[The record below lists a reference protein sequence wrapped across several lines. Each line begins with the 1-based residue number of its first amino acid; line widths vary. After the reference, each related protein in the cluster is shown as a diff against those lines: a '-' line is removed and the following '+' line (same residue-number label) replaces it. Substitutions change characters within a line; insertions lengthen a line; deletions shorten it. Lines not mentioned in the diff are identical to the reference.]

1 MIKSSELILNPDGSV
16 FHLHLLPGQVA
27 DTIIMVGDPDRVDL
41 LSRRFDR
48 IDARIQNREFLTCTG
63 YYKGMRLTVISTGI
77 GTDNIDIVVNELDA
91 LVNIDLNLRKQ
102 KSDPMR
108 LNFIR
113 LGTSGA
119 LQADIPVGSFVL
131 SEKAIGFDGLLG
143 YYEGV
148 EEISD
153 SELRGAFKEATGW
166 KAEFPEPY
174 VVNANK
180 KLFNLFADRDII
192 RGVTISTP
200 GFYGPQGRTIR
211 LPLADPD
218 LNRKIVDFRYG
229 NHKVVN
235 FEMESSAIYGL
246 AGLLGHRAITLC
258 AIIANRATG
267 EFMGDYSEL
276 MQRFI
281 TYSLNRL
288 DEKRDQL

>member
-1 MIKSSELILNPDGSV
+1 MIKSSELILNPNGTV
-16 FHLHLLPGQVA
+16 FHLHLSPGQVA
-27 DTIIMVGDPDRVDL
+27 DTIIMVGDPERVDL
-41 LSRRFDR
+41 VSRRFDR
-48 IDARIQNREFLTCTG
+48 IETKVRNREFLTHTG
-63 YYKGMRLTVISTGI
+63 YLQDIRITVISTGI

-91 LVNIDLNLRKQ
+91 LVNVDFGLRKPLVNL
-102 KSDPMR
+102 KS

-119 LQADIPVGSFVL
+119 VRPDIPVGSFVL

-143 YYEGV
+143 FYEGL

-153 SELRGAFKEATGW
+153 IEFRKAFKEATHW
-166 KAEFPEPY
+166 RPEFPEPY
-174 VVNANK
+174 VLNADK
-180 KLFNLFADRDII
+180 KLSDLFTDPDII
-192 RGVTISTP
+192 RGVTISSP
-200 GFYGPQGRTIR
+200 GFYGPQGRIIR

-218 LNRKIVDFRYG
+218 LNQKIVDFRFG
-229 NHKVVN
+229 NHKVTN

-267 EFMGDYSEL
+267 EFMGDYREL

-281 TYSLNRL
+281 AYSLNRL
-288 DEKRDQL
+288 VEKREQL